1 MSCKGK
7 NKIKNSYFNDKIL
20 NGKKSLLIETIDLQK
35 NNYIIQ
41 LNVLGGIDIF
51 DLNGNIIILDI
62 ETNDE

>member
-20 NGKKSLLIETIDLQK
+20 NGNKSLLIETIDLQK

>member
-7 NKIKNSYFNDKIL
+7 NKIKNSYFNNKIL
-20 NGKKSLLIETIDLQK
+20 NGNKSLLIETIDLQK

-51 DLNGNIIILDI
+51 DLNGNVIILDI
-62 ETNDE
+62 ETNDK